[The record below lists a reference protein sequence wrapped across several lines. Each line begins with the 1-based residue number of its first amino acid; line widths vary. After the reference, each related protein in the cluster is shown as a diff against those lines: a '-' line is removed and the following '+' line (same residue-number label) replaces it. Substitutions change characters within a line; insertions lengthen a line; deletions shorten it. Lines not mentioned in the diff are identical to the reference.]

1 MQMRAVGFAL
11 QSKSES
17 AHIARFKS
25 FNFIQLN
32 LNFLKNWNVTGWRHS
47 RFVGHATPAVE
58 LMDLKMASLT
68 AHRLAGWLMLTLA
81 ASAAGVDPPLH
92 PQREADH
99 WGTYL
104 QWTSISQSTKSKFKL
119 INICENL
126 KNNKWSVTI
135 GSVRNGRLSSDQRC
149 WCHLPRNVN
158 GNACHV
164 TGGVDLWTKTD
175 KGCAC
180 PWNVKNK
187 SCACCTPG
195 GCHCGERVPKRCGQC
210 GIEHQCDTSELS
222 INWCRHNPRLHS
234 HSHAIGRP
242 FIHSLFHLLSQIQF
256 F

>member
-17 AHIARFKS
+17 AHIARLKS

-119 INICENL
+119 IELNFGPNVANPSGRIRHDRIRPE
-126 KNNKWSVTI
+126 WS
-135 GSVRNGRLSSDQRC
+135 SVIRSAMLMPSATEC
-149 WCHLPRNVN
+149 
-158 GNACHV
+158 
-164 TGGVDLWTKTD
+164 
-175 KGCAC
+175 
-180 PWNVKNK
+180 
-187 SCACCTPG
+187 
-195 GCHCGERVPKRCGQC
+195 
-210 GIEHQCDTSELS
+210 
-222 INWCRHNPRLHS
+222 
-234 HSHAIGRP
+234 
-242 FIHSLFHLLSQIQF
+242 
-256 F
+256 